1 MANRIKE
8 NLLNIKNVTDR
19 YSAKIVAVSKYYDI
33 DKMIEGYEAGI
44 RDFGESR
51 LPEAVKKIN
60 NLDDKINSDCSY
72 HLIGHLQTNKVKWA
86 VGFFNLIHS
95 VDSVKLASEISKKAL
110 ELGIKQKILLQVN
123 NAFEEQKFGIAPSQ
137 LENIINEVSMMD
149 GIELRGLMNVAPLTD
164 DVKLIDKLFGEMHK
178 LKEMYHLEE
187 LSMGMSN
194 DFKIALENGATIVRL
209 GRILF
214 E

>member
-60 NLDDKINSDCSY
+60 NLDDKINSDCRY
-72 HLIGHLQTNKVKWA
+72 HLIGHLQTKKVKWA

-95 VDSVKLASEISKKAL
+95 VESVNFQESS
-110 ELGIKQKILLQVN
+110 
-123 NAFEEQKFGIAPSQ
+123 
-137 LENIINEVSMMD
+137 
-149 GIELRGLMNVAPLTD
+149 
-164 DVKLIDKLFGEMHK
+164 
-178 LKEMYHLEE
+178 
-187 LSMGMSN
+187 
-194 DFKIALENGATIVRL
+194 
-209 GRILF
+209 
-214 E
+214 